1 MPIKIP
7 QELPA
12 WDALQK
18 ENIFVM
24 DERRAVTQDIR
35 PLRLAVLNL
44 MPTKITTETQIIRL
58 LSNTPLQI
66 ELTLLRT
73 SSHKAQNTSEEHME
87 TFYRTFDEVRGDR
100 FDGLII
106 TGAPVE
112 NLDFEEVDYWDELCE
127 IMTWSKS
134 SVFSTFH
141 ICWAAQAGLY
151 HHYKVPKYPLP
162 EKRSGVFRHVNLMP
176 SHPLMRGFDG
186 EFWAPHSRHTE
197 VRADDIEAT
206 GKLEILSS
214 SPEAG
219 VYIVSSKK
227 RRLFY
232 VMGHSEYDT
241 ETLGEEYRRD
251 LGRGMDPHVPSHY
264 YPNDDPNEEPVNRW
278 RAHAHLLFS
287 NWLNYF
293 VYQNTP
299 YDLSRLKSVDDE

>member
-7 QELPA
+7 KNLPA
-12 WDALQK
+12 HDILTE

-24 DERRAVTQDIR
+24 EDCRATSQDIR

-44 MPTKITTETQIIRL
+44 MPTKITTETQIIRV

-66 ELTLLRT
+66 DLTLLT
-73 SSHKAQNTSEEHME
+73 METHKSLNTPEEHMS
-87 TFYRTFDEVRGDR
+87 TFYRKFSDIKDQR

-112 NLDFEEVDYWDELCE
+112 NLEFDDVDYWDELCE
-127 IMTWSKS
+127 IMAWSKKN
-134 SVFSTFH
+134 VYSTLH

-151 HHYKVPKYPLP
+151 YHYNIKKYPLP
-162 EKRSGVFRHVNLMP
+162 EKMSGVFSHRNLMP
-176 SHPLMRGFDG
+176 EHPLLRGFDE
-186 EFWAPHSRHTE
+186 EFSAPHSRHTE
-197 VRADDIEAT
+197 VRRCDIEAS
-206 GKLEILSS
+206 GKLDILAESD
-214 SPEAG
+214 EAG
-219 VYIVSSKK
+219 IYIVASKK

-232 VMGHSEYDT
+232 VTGHSEYDA
-241 ETLGEEYRRD
+241 ETLALEYKRD
-251 LGRGMDPHVPSHY
+251 LSRGLEPKLPRHY
-264 YPNDDPNEEPVNRW
+264 FPDDDPTKTPKNTW

-299 YDLSRLKSVDDE
+299 YDLAKIEEIK